1 MRYKNFQAKTLAA
14 ARAQVRQD
22 LGDDALIAAT
32 HDLGEEGYRIVCALE
47 PKGGQQAEQP
57 QEKQR
62 EQPQA
67 KQLQA
72 KRRNPMPPR
81 QAADLARA
89 LAWHQ
94 LPFEITEE
102 ILDLAADQ
110 RHRSDNEEALAS
122 ALERVLR
129 FQPLQTLWQNQQQ
142 RRFLFFGP
150 PGSGKTATC
159 VKTAWIARSGGDQPT
174 LISTDSLRTGGAEQ
188 LEMYAEK
195 IACQFFHCRSSQ
207 RFQKLMQ
214 DKSSRN
220 LLFIDAPGI
229 NPYAK
234 EERAII
240 HSLTQHA
247 SIVPVLVM
255 PTWIDIQ
262 AGIDLVNAFPVHN
275 CKHLVI
281 TGEDIDRRLGRA
293 IAIARYAA
301 LNIAYVSPRPHIAQ
315 GLEPLSARSLAERC
329 LKDIPQSFL
338 QAQRLKAQKSV
349 LHSTDDSQ
357 SDSPRNSQS
366 ALSRAKA
373 SLAPRSAVPAQ
384 SSRSASVSHQAL
396 SPRKTYQ
403 IAVASGKGGV
413 GKTAIAITL
422 AHCLAELGRKTLLFD
437 ADLGLANIDIQLG
450 VMPQHHLAE
459 AIRGHCR
466 LKDCIVRAPQGA
478 FDTIVGKS
486 GSASFADLAPQS
498 LQKLVED
505 LQEVALDYQ
514 TLIID
519 LGAGIDRTVR
529 WLTIASDETLLVVN
543 DEPTSL
549 TDAYALVKIIL
560 RRQPDARLSVV
571 VNMAET
577 ERRGEQAFESLQ
589 RTCRNFLNY
598 DLRLKGIVRRD
609 MNLVEAIRNREPLLT
624 FAPHAPAALDL
635 AKLARTFPHQANDN
649 A

>member
-1 MRYKNFQAKTLAA
+1 MRYKNFQAETLAA

-22 LGDDALIAAT
+22 LGEDALIAAT
-32 HDLGEEGYRIVCALE
+32 HDLGKEGYRIVCALE
-47 PKGGQQAEQP
+47 PKDATNSAGKEEWQQDRRKSMP
-57 QEKQR
+57 Q
-62 EQPQA
+62 
-67 KQLQA
+67 
-72 KRRNPMPPR
+72 R

-94 LPFEITEE
+94 LPFEIAEE

-110 RHRSDNEEALAS
+110 RHRRADEEVLAS
-122 ALERVLR
+122 AFERILC
-129 FQPLQTLWQNQQQ
+129 FQPLQTLWQDRRQ

-159 VKTAWIARSGGDQPT
+159 VKAAWIARCAGDHPT
-174 LISTDSLRTGGAEQ
+174 LVSSDSLRTGGAEQ

-195 IACQFFHCRSSQ
+195 VACRFFHCRSQQ
-207 RFQKLMQ
+207 RFQKLIE
-214 DKSSRN
+214 DKSSRD

-229 NPYAK
+229 NPHAK
-234 EERAII
+234 EERAVL
-240 HSLTQHA
+240 HNLTQHA

-255 PTWIDIQ
+255 PTWVDIQ
-262 AGIDLVNAFPVHN
+262 AGIDLVDAFPVQN
-275 CKHLVI
+275 CKHLII

-293 IAIARYAA
+293 IAIARHAA

-329 LKDIPQSFL
+329 LKDVPQSFL
-338 QAQRLKAQKSV
+338 QTQRLNTRKSV
-349 LHSTDDSQ
+349 LATSHASPNSTPDDKAPPINLPPASTQ
-357 SDSPRNSQS
+357 SPRTAGVNRKG
-366 ALSRAKA
+366 L
-373 SLAPRSAVPAQ
+373 
-384 SSRSASVSHQAL
+384 SSRK
-396 SPRKTYQ
+396 PYQ

-413 GKTAIAITL
+413 GKTAVAIAL
-422 AHCLAELGRKTLLFD
+422 AHCFADLGRKTLLFD

-459 AIRGHCR
+459 ALRGQCL
-466 LKDCIVRAPQGA
+466 LKDCVVRAPQGT

-486 GSASFADLAPQS
+486 GSASFADLAPPS

-505 LQEVALDYQ
+505 LLELALDYQ

-529 WLTIASDETLLVVN
+529 WLTVASDETLLVVN

-560 RRQPDARLSVV
+560 RRQPEARLSVV

-577 ERRGEQAFESLQ
+577 ERRAEQAFESLQ

-609 MNLVEAIRNREPLLT
+609 LNLVEAIRNREPLLT
-624 FAPHAPAALDL
+624 FAPHAPAAQDL
-635 AKLARTFPHQANDN
+635 AKLARTFPHGANDN
-649 A
+649 S

>member
-22 LGDDALIAAT
+22 LGEDALIAAT

-47 PKGGQQAEQP
+47 PHDPTKSV
-57 QEKQR
+57 
-62 EQPQA
+62 A
-67 KQLQA
+67 KEERQSRHTSKSL
-72 KRRNPMPPR
+72 PSR

-102 ILDLAADQ
+102 IFDLAAEQ
-110 RHRSDNEEALAS
+110 RHRHSDEEALAA
-122 ALERVLR
+122 ALELVLR
-129 FQPLQTLWQNQQQ
+129 FQPLQTLWQDQQ
-142 RRFLFFGP
+142 RRHFLFFGP

-159 VKTAWIARSGGDQPT
+159 VKAAWIARSGGEHPT
-174 LISTDSLRTGGAEQ
+174 LVSTDSLRTGGAEQ

-195 IACQFFHCRSSQ
+195 IACRFFHCRSRQ
-207 RFQKLMQ
+207 RFQKLLE
-214 DKSSRN
+214 DKGSRN

-229 NPYAK
+229 NPHAK
-234 EERAII
+234 EERAVIYD
-240 HSLTQHA
+240 LTQHA
-247 SIVPVLVM
+247 SVVPVLVM

-293 IAIARYAA
+293 LAIARHAA

-338 QAQRLKAQKSV
+338 QTQRLQAHKPTLSPNASP
-349 LHSTDDSQ
+349 STLPSASSRDKMPTPIPTPTS
-357 SDSPRNSQS
+357 SSSSSPTESPRTAGVSQQV
-366 ALSRAKA
+366 L
-373 SLAPRSAVPAQ
+373 
-384 SSRSASVSHQAL
+384 SSRE
-396 SPRKTYQ
+396 TYK

-413 GKTAIAITL
+413 GKTAIAIAL
-422 AHCLAELGRKTLLFD
+422 AHCFADLGRKTLLFD

-450 VMPQHHLAE
+450 IMPQHHLAE
-459 AIRGHCR
+459 AIRGQCR
-466 LKDCIVRAPQGA
+466 LKDCVVRAPQGA

-486 GSASFADLAPQS
+486 GSASFADLAQPS

-505 LQEVALDYQ
+505 LLLLARDYQ
-514 TLIID
+514 TLIVD

-529 WLTIASDETLLVVN
+529 WLTVASDETLLVVN

-560 RRQPDARLSVV
+560 RRQPEARLSVV

-577 ERRGEQAFESLQ
+577 ERRAEQAFESLQ

-609 MNLVEAIRNREPLLT
+609 LNLVQAIRNREPLLT
-624 FAPHAPAALDL
+624 FAPHAPAAEDL

-649 A
+649 S

>member
-22 LGDDALIAAT
+22 LGEDALIAAT

-57 QEKQR
+57 QAEKPQAKQPQA

-67 KQLQA
+67 K
-72 KRRNPMPPR
+72 RRNSMPPR

-102 ILDLAADQ
+102 ILDLASDQ
-110 RHRSDNEEALAS
+110 RHRSDDEEALAS

-129 FQPLQTLWQNQQQ
+129 FQPLQTLWQNEQQ

-159 VKTAWIARSGGDQPT
+159 VKAAWIARSGGDQPT

-207 RFQKLMQ
+207 RFQKLME

-293 IAIARYAA
+293 LAIARYAS

-315 GLEPLSARSLAERC
+315 GLESLSARSLAERC

-338 QAQRLKAQKSV
+338 QAQRLKVQKSV
-349 LHSTDDSQ
+349 LPSADASQ
-357 SDSPRNSQS
+357 SDSPSP
-366 ALSRAKA
+366 LSRAKA
-373 SLAPRSAVPAQ
+373 SLAPRSASASQQ
-384 SSRSASVSHQAL
+384 SSPARE
-396 SPRKTYQ
+396 TYQ

-413 GKTAIAITL
+413 GKTAIAIAL
-422 AHCLAELGRKTLLFD
+422 AHCFAELGRKTLLFD

-459 AIRGHCR
+459 ALRGHCR

-486 GSASFADLAPQS
+486 GSASFADLAPPS

-505 LQEVALDYQ
+505 LQEVAHDYQ

-609 MNLVEAIRNREPLLT
+609 LNLVEAIRNREPLLT

>member
-1 MRYKNFQAKTLAA
+1 MRYKNFQAKTLEA

-32 HDLGEEGYRIVCALE
+32 HDLGKEGYRIVCALE
-47 PKGGQQAEQP
+47 PKDAKPDATEAQQSRRKSMP
-57 QEKQR
+57 Q
-62 EQPQA
+62 
-67 KQLQA
+67 
-72 KRRNPMPPR
+72 R
-81 QAADLARA
+81 QAADIARA

-110 RHRSDNEEALAS
+110 RHRLDDEETLAS
-122 ALERVLR
+122 ALDQVLC
-129 FQPLQTLWQNQQQ
+129 FQPLETLWQDHGQDQRK

-159 VKTAWIARSGGDQPT
+159 VKVAWIARSGGEHPT
-174 LISTDSLRTGGAEQ
+174 LVSSDSLRTGGAEQ

-195 IACQFFHCRSSQ
+195 IACRFFHCRSLQ
-207 RFQKLMQ
+207 RFQKLME
-214 DKSSRN
+214 DKNTRN

-229 NPYAK
+229 NPHAK
-234 EERAII
+234 EERAVI

-255 PTWIDIQ
+255 PTWVDIQ
-262 AGIDLVNAFPVHN
+262 AGIDLVNAFPVQN
-275 CKHLVI
+275 CKHLII
-281 TGEDIDRRLGRA
+281 TGEDIDRRLGRV
-293 IAIARYAA
+293 IAIARHAA

-315 GLEPLSARSLAERC
+315 GLEPLSAHALAERC

-338 QAQRLKAQKSV
+338 AAQRIKTQKSV
-349 LHSTDDSQ
+349 LATNASTPPSSSSKAQTQTQTPTPDANLTPMLARSPSVAGLSQ
-357 SDSPRNSQS
+357 QD
-366 ALSRAKA
+366 L
-373 SLAPRSAVPAQ
+373 
-384 SSRSASVSHQAL
+384 SSRE
-396 SPRKTYQ
+396 TYQ

-413 GKTAIAITL
+413 GKTAIAIAL
-422 AHCLAELGRKTLLFD
+422 AHCFADLGRKTLLFD

-450 VMPQHHLAE
+450 IMPQHHLGE
-459 AIRGHCR
+459 ALRGQCR
-466 LKDCIVRAPQGA
+466 LKDCIVRAPQGG
-478 FDTIVGKS
+478 FDTIVGRS
-486 GSASFADLAPQS
+486 GSASFADLAQPS
-498 LQKLVED
+498 LQKLVAD
-505 LQEVALDYQ
+505 LTELARDYQ
-514 TLIID
+514 TLIVD

-529 WLTIASDETLLVVN
+529 WLTVASDETLIVVN

-560 RRQPDARLSVV
+560 RRQPEARLSVV

-577 ERRGEQAFESLQ
+577 ERRAEQAFESLQ
-589 RTCRNFLNY
+589 RTCRNFLHY

-609 MNLVEAIRNREPLLT
+609 LNLVQAIRNREPLLT
-624 FAPHAPAALDL
+624 FAPHAPAAQDL

-649 A
+649 L